1 MFKLIF
7 RFITITMFL
16 VFMTIGLSLWKG
28 GEPFK
33 WLGKGIGIIGES
45 VTDFGDFV
53 DNVVAGGKKISKKY
67 DQLKDVIDTDK
78 KN

>member
-7 RFITITMFL
+7 KFITITMFL
-16 VFMTIGLSLWKG
+16 VFMTIGLVLWKG

-33 WLGKGIGIIGES
+33 WLGKNIVIIGES
-45 VTDFGDFV
+45 VTDFGGFV
-53 DNVVAGGKKISKKY
+53 DNVLAGGKKISKNY
-67 DQLKDVIDTDK
+67 DKLKDVIDTDK